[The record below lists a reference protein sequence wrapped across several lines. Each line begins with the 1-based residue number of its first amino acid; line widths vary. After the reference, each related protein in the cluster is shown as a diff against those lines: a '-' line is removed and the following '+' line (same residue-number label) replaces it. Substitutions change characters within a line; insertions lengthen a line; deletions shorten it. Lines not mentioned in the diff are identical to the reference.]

1 MKRFLLTALGIWLLP
16 GGTLWLGLW
25 VLWLVV
31 GKGERGYKKSV
42 GKKPKNSLEGMPRIP
57 EKYR

>member
-31 GKGERGYKKSV
+31 GKGERGFSPVKKICR
-42 GKKPKNSLEGMPRIP
+42 KKPKNSLKKI
-57 EKYR
+57 